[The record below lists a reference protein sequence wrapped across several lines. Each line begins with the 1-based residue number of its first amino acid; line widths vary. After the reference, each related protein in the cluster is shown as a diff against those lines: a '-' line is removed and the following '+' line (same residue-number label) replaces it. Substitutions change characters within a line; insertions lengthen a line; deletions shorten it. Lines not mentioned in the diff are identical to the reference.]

1 MPGPDA
7 IRLDGTVVQVL
18 PNGLLQVELANGH
31 RVLGHA
37 PRRDQDKLAVIRVGS
52 RVPLEMTPFDMSK
65 ARVLV

>member
-1 MPGPDA
+1 MPGPDT

-37 PRRDQDKLAVIRVGS
+37 PRRDRQKLGLVAVGS
-52 RVPLEMTPFDMSK
+52 RVKLEMTPFDMSK
-65 ARVLV
+65 ARVLI

>member
-31 RVLGHA
+31 RALGHA
-37 PRRDQDKLAVIRVGS
+37 PRRDRHKLGAVPVGS
-52 RVPLEMTPFDMSK
+52 RVRLEMTPFDMSK
-65 ARVLV
+65 ARVLI

>member
-7 IRLDGTVVQVL
+7 IRLDGTVVEVL

-37 PRRDQDKLAVIRVGS
+37 PRRERQKLSALRVGN
-52 RVPLEMTPFDMSK
+52 RVKLEMTPFDMSK